1 MIINIF
7 KIWSV
12 LDTVK
17 RGLQLKK
24 KKYVFMGSKIIH
36 LGFCINKKKVKP
48 LPVAG
53 WFNAETPISIP

>member
-53 WFNAETPISIP
+53 